1 MTRQSVVVRV
11 ECCVVQVEEAQPVPL
26 GDGGVAADRI
36 ILVTQPHQQDYV
48 EGCSRVLKL
57 TISC

>member
-1 MTRQSVVVRV
+1 MVCV

-26 GDGGVAADRI
+26 GDGGVAADGI